1 MALNLSKE
9 DQSPVPVPET
19 KIDEITKV
27 QNHTILT
34 EHEIDIEDVTL
45 RESRE
50 YSDQT
55 SLTGQHF
62 RTVFVHT
69 RAIRDRIMQRKE
81 VRVGGE
87 VVHATIN
94 TTLEDDEVAQFE
106 SDWAMLWKPA
116 ITQQQLTNI
125 ESKAVDFRTED
136 DAIVPGSSCNNKSLQ
151 LEGGDKKAI
160 THNP

>member
-1 MALNLSKE
+1 MPATVLSAATVGVDACLVHVEVDTDRKL
-9 DQSPVPVPET
+9 PAF
-19 KIDEITKV
+19 
-27 QNHTILT
+27 
-34 EHEIDIEDVTL
+34 TL
-45 RESRE
+45 VGLPDSAVRESRE